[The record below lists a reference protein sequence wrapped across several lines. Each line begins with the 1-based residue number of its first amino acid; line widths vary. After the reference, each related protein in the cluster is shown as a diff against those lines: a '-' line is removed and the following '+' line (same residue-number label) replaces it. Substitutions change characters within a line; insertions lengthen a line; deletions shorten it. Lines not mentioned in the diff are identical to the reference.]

1 MIVGFDFDNTI
12 INYTN
17 SFIKLSRKKNLV
29 PEDKNKD
36 KISIRN
42 YLREKNI
49 EDQWTILQGEVY
61 GKNIMDA
68 EIFKDVLEAF
78 EYLLKNNIKI
88 KIISHKTK
96 YPYIGEKIDLRL
108 SAFRWIEERILNKIQ
123 NRNFSKS
130 DIFFENT
137 IAEKINKIK
146 ELSCDIYVDDLPEI
160 LDQLPKKIQ
169 KILFSPIHNIQENYN
184 FKVMKSWSEFYDI
197 INNE

>member
-29 PEDKNKD
+29 PEEKNKD

-68 EIFKDVLEAF
+68 EIYKDVLETF
-78 EYLLKNNIKI
+78 KYLLKNNIKI

-108 SAFRWIEERILNKIQ
+108 SAFRWIEDRILNKIS
-123 NRNFSKS
+123 NLNFSKS

-137 IAEKINKIK
+137 IAEKINKIQ
-146 ELSCDIYVDDLPEI
+146 ELNCDIYVDDLQEI

-169 KILFSPIHNIQENYN
+169 KILFSPIYNIQENYN

>member
-17 SFIKLSRKKNLV
+17 SFINLSRKKKLV

-68 EIFKDVLEAF
+68 EIYKDVLEAF
-78 EYLLKNNIKI
+78 KYLLKNNIKI

-108 SAFRWIEERILNKIQ
+108 SALRWIEDRILNKIP
-123 NRNFSKS
+123 NINISKS

-137 IAEKINKIK
+137 IAEKINKIQ

-160 LDQLPKKIQ
+160 LDLLPKKIK
-169 KILFSPIHNIQENYN
+169 KILFSPIHNIQGNYN

>member
-29 PEDKNKD
+29 PEEKNKD

-68 EIFKDVLEAF
+68 EIYKDVLETF
-78 EYLLKNNIKI
+78 KYLLKNNIKI

-108 SAFRWIEERILNKIQ
+108 SAFRWIEDRILNKIS
-123 NRNFSKS
+123 NLKFSKS

-137 IAEKINKIK
+137 IAEKINKIQ
-146 ELSCDIYVDDLPEI
+146 ELNCDIYVDDLQEI
-160 LDQLPKKIQ
+160 LDKLPKKIQ
-169 KILFSPIHNIQENYN
+169 KILFSPIYNIQENYN

>member
-68 EIFKDVLEAF
+68 EIYKDVLEAF

-96 YPYIGEKIDLRL
+96 YPYIGEKVDLRL
-108 SAFRWIEERILNKIQ
+108 SAFRWIEDRILNKIQ

-169 KILFSPIHNIQENYN
+169 KILFSPIYNIQENYN